1 MVLFNIPKPA
11 VPHGGWVVVTGV
23 SGLVGSHVADQA
35 LRVGFRVRGTARSTE
50 TNAWVKEHFQ
60 SRYGVENFELFEVP
74 DMVAK
79 GAFENVVAGASGFIH
94 VATDTTVSINAHI
107 AIENV
112 VDVAINGIKAA
123 AKESSIKRFI
133 YTSSSF
139 AATFLS
145 PDKRLAI
152 TTKTFNDGAVRKAN
166 LPGPE
171 GDVVYAA
178 ILLNANIGPIISST
192 HQGYPTSSR
201 WVKALCGADYDV
213 DLKIPAQHFV
223 NVQDDARLHCI
234 ALAHPSLESERIF
247 AVAGPVKSNAIID
260 ILRRQFPQKG
270 YKHVLDDE
278 NDLAVY
284 EPA

>member
-60 SRYGVENFELFEVP
+60 SRYGVENFEQFEVP

-79 GAFENVVAGASGFIH
+79 GAFENVVA
-94 VATDTTVSINAHI
+94 
-107 AIENV
+107 
-112 VDVAINGIKAA
+112 
-123 AKESSIKRFI
+123 
-133 YTSSSF
+133 
-139 AATFLS
+139 
-145 PDKRLAI
+145 
-152 TTKTFNDGAVRKAN
+152 
-166 LPGPE
+166 
-171 GDVVYAA
+171 
-178 ILLNANIGPIISST
+178 
-192 HQGYPTSSR
+192 
-201 WVKALCGADYDV
+201 
-213 DLKIPAQHFV
+213 
-223 NVQDDARLHCI
+223 
-234 ALAHPSLESERIF
+234 ESERIF

-278 NDLAVY
+278 DDLVVY
-284 EPA
+284 ESVQRAEELLVEVYGTGFASLKRASRRMLPSW